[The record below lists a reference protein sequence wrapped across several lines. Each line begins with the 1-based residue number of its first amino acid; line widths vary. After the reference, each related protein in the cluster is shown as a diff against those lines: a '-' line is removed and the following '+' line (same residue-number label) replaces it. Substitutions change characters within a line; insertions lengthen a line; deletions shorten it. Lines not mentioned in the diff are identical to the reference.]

1 MNNNFKFKLL
11 HITLLVIYSQ
21 SVSAEQDASAIT
33 EFDPQFFSGQQINM
47 ERFSHPGGITPGVYN
62 LTININGEY
71 IGSAPVQID
80 SGEAVN
86 ENIVCANPKLIELI
100 NSKIKAKIDTSKGI
114 DGCVSL
120 KKLISYIDYSID
132 MPNLSIE
139 INIPQIFLNIRS
151 RGYTNPSSWDEGI
164 NAGFVNYNMNYNES
178 QQSGSSRSSFFSM
191 LQSGIN
197 IGLWQFRNNTN
208 YNYNQG
214 HSGKWNVINSY
225 VQRPIAAIQSNLVL
239 GEYNSDGR
247 YLESVNFKGMK
258 LSSDDRML
266 PESQQG
272 FAPVVR
278 GIAQSNSTVE
288 IRQRGILLYQTVVSQ
303 GPFVI
308 DDLYPTGY
316 GGELDVT
323 VTGADGQ
330 VQKYSV
336 PFSSVSQLLR
346 AGMSRYDVTVGEL
359 NNSALHDKPK
369 FAQAWYSRGMS
380 NIVTAYAGGLLSKNY
395 QATVTGLAVNTPIG
409 ALGFDVT
416 NSFAKIND
424 NQDSKNGWSIKASHS
439 KLLESTRTYFALSTY
454 RYSSEDYYDFNSAS
468 LANEKPNSS
477 NYNRKSKLEV
487 SINQPINDNGTL
499 FLSGSQVSY
508 WNKNDR
514 STYYQAGYGFTY
526 RDVSFGL
533 SASRVENDSSKNENL
548 YSLSMSIPFRTGD
561 SGYNNI
567 TSSFNTSG
575 SGHSQTTLGVNGLVS
590 QESNLSYGLSSSYER
605 DSGSSVAG
613 SLTKNYSQGQA
624 SLMASSGKHYS
635 QYSAGLSGSV
645 VAHSGGITL
654 GQYAPNGL
662 VLIEAENATGAEVYN
677 SSGIAIDRFGYAIL
691 PYASAY
697 RVNDVSINPE
707 GIPENTELKN
717 TSKNVIPYSG
727 AVVKVN
733 FQTVVGYKAFIYSQQ
748 QNGQELPIGSVV
760 SNEKGEEIGLV
771 GQSSTIYATGLADKG
786 LLKVSWGAA
795 ANENCTMKY
804 DIDAL
809 TEQEVNHGLY
819 KLSLTCMK

>member
-11 HITLLVIYSQ
+11 HIFLLVAYSQ
-21 SVSAEQDASAIT
+21 YASAEQDTSAAI
-33 EFDPQFFSGQQINM
+33 EFDPQFFSGQKINM
-47 ERFSHPGGITPGVYN
+47 ERFNHPGGIAPGMYN
-62 LTININGEY
+62 LTININNEY
-71 IGSAPVQID
+71 IGSVPVQID

-100 NSKIKAKIDTSKGI
+100 NSKIKAKIDASESVN
-114 DGCVSL
+114 GCISL
-120 KKLISYIDYSID
+120 KKLISYIDCSID

-139 INIPQIFLNIRS
+139 INIPQIFLNTRS
-151 RGYTNPSSWDEGI
+151 RGYTNPSSWDEGV

-191 LQSGIN
+191 LHSGVN

-214 HSGKWNVINSY
+214 SSAKWNVVNSY
-225 VQRPIAAIQSNLVL
+225 VQRPIAAIQSNLVI

-247 YLESVNFKGMK
+247 YLESINFKGVK

-288 IRQRGILLYQTVVSQ
+288 IRQRGVLLYQTVVPQ

-308 DDLYPTGY
+308 NDLYPTGY
-316 GGELDVT
+316 GGELDVI

-346 AGMSRYDVTVGEL
+346 EGMSRYDVTLGEL
-359 NNSALHDKPK
+359 NNSTLHNKPK

-380 NIVTAYAGGLLSKNY
+380 NIVTAYAGGLMSKNY
-395 QATVTGLAVNTPIG
+395 QATVTGVAVNTQIG
-409 ALGFDVT
+409 ALGFDLT

-439 KLLESTRTYFALSTY
+439 KLIEYTRTYFALSAY

-468 LANEKPNSS
+468 LANERPNSL

-499 FLSGSQVSY
+499 FLSGSQVNY
-508 WNKNDR
+508 WNRNNTT
-514 STYYQAGYGFTY
+514 TYYQAGYGFTY
-526 RDVSFGL
+526 NDISIGAR
-533 SASRVENDSSKNENL
+533 ASRVENDNSKNENL
-548 YSLSMSIPFRTGD
+548 YSLTMSIPFRTGA

-567 TSSFNTSG
+567 TSSFTS
-575 SGHSQTTLGVNGLVS
+575 SDRGHSQATVGVNGLVS
-590 QESNLSYGLSSSYER
+590 QESNLSYGLSTSY
-605 DSGSSVAG
+605 DSDIRGSVAG

-624 SLMASSGKHYS
+624 SLMASSGKNYS

-645 VAHSGGITL
+645 VAHSSGITL

-662 VLIEAENATGAEVYN
+662 VLIEAENAAGAEVYN
-677 SSGIAIDRFGYAIL
+677 SSGISIDRFGYAIL
-691 PYASAY
+691 PYASPY

-717 TSKNVIPYSG
+717 TSQNVIPYSG
-727 AVVKVN
+727 AIVKIN

-760 SNEKGEEIGLV
+760 TNEKGEEVGLV
-771 GQSSTIYATGLADKG
+771 GQSSMIYATGLADKG
-786 LLKVSWGAA
+786 LLNVSWGAA
-795 ANENCTMKY
+795 ADEHCTMQY
-804 DIDAL
+804 EINAL
-809 TEQEVNHGLY
+809 IKQESNNGLY